1 MKQPLLFSGGSMT
14 TRISRGLAA
23 VLLSL
28 IVLPPAAL
36 AQSRTEALVNAPE
49 EQPEPAALRQ
59 EPSHPFAAIAGA
71 WTGGGSIAL
80 TGDINERL
88 RCRANHTYGQANSS
102 LALNIRCASD
112 NYKIELI
119 SNVTERRGQVTG
131 QWRETNYNV
140 TGTINGRV
148 AGNRVSAVAEGDKF
162 TADLTV
168 VTTGNRQTIRIQPKA
183 TYLQDVQI
191 ALSRQAP
198 AAPAKPATA
207 AR

>member
-1 MKQPLLFSGGSMT
+1 MT
-14 TRISRGLAA
+14 TPISRALGAL
-23 VLLSL
+23 LLSL
-28 IVLPPAAL
+28 ALTPSAAL
-36 AQSRTEALVNAPE
+36 AQHGSSTEALVTTVPD
-49 EQPEPAALRQ
+49 PEPEQAALRQ
-59 EPSHPFAAIAGA
+59 EPGHPFAAIAGA

-88 RCRANHTYGQANSS
+88 RCRANHTYGQANNS

-112 NYKIELI
+112 NYKIELV

-148 AGNRVSAVAEGDKF
+148 AGNRVTALAEGDKF

-198 AAPAKPATA
+198 AAAPATA
-207 AR
+207 ARPTTATR